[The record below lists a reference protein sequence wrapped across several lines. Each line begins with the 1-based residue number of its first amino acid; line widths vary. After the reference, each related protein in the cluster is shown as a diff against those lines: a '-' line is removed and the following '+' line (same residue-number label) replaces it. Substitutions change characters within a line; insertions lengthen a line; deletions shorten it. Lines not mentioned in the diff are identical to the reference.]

1 MPPIDHNSATIA
13 PPTANVELRA
23 DLSRISYSVGGISF
37 GVSALD
43 GMQLALEP
51 GLFPFAIDS
60 GSCDL
65 EITAEWTN
73 YCEIPAHPPVFDS
86 GGLWTAYRESG
97 GMVLYFRTQYLGGS
111 PYKKCWFSDD
121 LSHGRVSLF
130 RRYFDTEL
138 PVYPLEYPL
147 DELLMIHR
155 LGRGDGA
162 EIHASGVVT
171 NDGQG
176 RLFVGHSGAGKSTAA
191 RLWLQ
196 QPGCRVLSDD
206 RIILRISN
214 DAPMMYGTPWHGD
227 AGLAEQASS
236 TVQQIFLLEQSQKN
250 EIVAIPPARAAAE
263 LFARTFV
270 PHHHADGLAQTLEF
284 LEKLTALVPI
294 SILRCTADARA
305 IQEVLRAA

>member
-1 MPPIDHNSATIA
+1 
-13 PPTANVELRA
+13 
-23 DLSRISYSVGGISF
+23 
-37 GVSALD
+37 
-43 GMQLALEP
+43 
-51 GLFPFAIDS
+51 
-60 GSCDL
+60 
-65 EITAEWTN
+65 
-73 YCEIPAHPPVFDS
+73 
-86 GGLWTAYRESG
+86 
-97 GMVLYFRTQYLGGS
+97 
-111 PYKKCWFSDD
+111 
-121 LSHGRVSLF
+121 
-130 RRYFDTEL
+130 
-138 PVYPLEYPL
+138 
-147 DELLMIHR
+147 MINR

-171 NDGQG
+171 NDGLG
-176 RLFVGHSGAGKSTAA
+176 RLFVGHSGAGKSTAS

-196 QPGCRVLSDD
+196 QPGCKVLSDD